1 MHEHRA
7 CQPTPSKHHSHARC
21 VHLEAAMPNEP
32 HADDSS
38 AIKHTDASSKDTP
51 APRDAKRS
59 TVKRATT
66 YLKHAGN
73 TPHPRSPLASL
84 THFCTRNTQDHPSR
98 GFCPRKQSLGT
109 CKTGD
114 GLSQACGQRPPSEI
128 TIGIPHAFLH
138 EKHSGSPEQG
148 VLPAQAFV
156 RHVTATLCHG
166 TVHRMPLLSHASTLY
181 RQLMP
186 RAYHGRSR

>member
-1 MHEHRA
+1 
-7 CQPTPSKHHSHARC
+7 
-21 VHLEAAMPNEP
+21 MPNEP

-84 THFCTRNTQDHPSR
+84 MHFCMRNTEDHPSR

-109 CKTGD
+109 CKTD
-114 GLSQACGQRPPSEI
+114 GSLSHARGQRPPTEI

-138 EKHSGSPEQG
+138 EEHSGSPKQG
-148 VLPAQAFV
+148 ILPAQAIV
-156 RHVTATLCHG
+156 RDVKNGWCPILRTRATPPIRDHHWHPSRISARG
-166 TVHRMPLLSHASTLY
+166 TLRITRAGDSARASN
-181 RQLMP
+181 R
-186 RAYHGRSR
+186 